1 MSILCIFL
9 DHCTKFISRIKCTIL
24 ITFRYSEQVH
34 CLRENKM
41 PALKPTANDKLLF
54 NKVLQSVE
62 ALLLMSISIKGTACT
77 GF

>member
-1 MSILCIFL
+1 
-9 DHCTKFISRIKCTIL
+9 
-24 ITFRYSEQVH
+24 
-34 CLRENKM
+34 M